1 MVEPQLLILAA
12 RLALLILL
20 FQELMGVCVL

>member
-12 RLALLILL
+12 RLALFILL